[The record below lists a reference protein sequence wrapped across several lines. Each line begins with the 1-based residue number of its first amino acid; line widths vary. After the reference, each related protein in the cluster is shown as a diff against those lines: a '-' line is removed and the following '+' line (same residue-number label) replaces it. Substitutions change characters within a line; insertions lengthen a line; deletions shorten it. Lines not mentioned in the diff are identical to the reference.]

1 MVVVVKEAPALS
13 NAGQGELSLPKT
25 ADASPEYIRGL
36 QKSYTELRDKML
48 ECPLTVGAL
57 LSYLSANSLSQ
68 KDLNPLTHH
77 NMGYMS
83 RMIPEV
89 ARVWERYSVAVREQ
103 DPVQVSDVTKDT
115 LRFLKELK
123 LTNQA
128 VNLLMSHFDR
138 LDPQIAGAEHAQV
151 QALKLGYR
159 SLEVD
164 TYALLQGLDTAL
176 ERSAWRI
183 ARRSGGGISDADLI
197 SEGWL
202 QLYKALHQ
210 FDPERG
216 VPFGAYAIQWAK
228 AGMYSCVYDSSRTV
242 RVPRWVLKELKKI
255 DEFVENKLQ
264 TNGKEPTE
272 AELAEHFHNHSIQT
286 RARSLYVREKS
297 VSPQQAL
304 ENEALPVEERAG
316 AGQRPLEEVG
326 VRELVEMNSHLMQQL
341 SEHERQVITL
351 RFGLDDGIM
360 KTFAEI
366 GKIINRT
373 GSRAEQISSG
383 AIKKL
388 KALWAD

>member
-1 MVVVVKEAPALS
+1 
-13 NAGQGELSLPKT
+13 
-25 ADASPEYIRGL
+25 
-36 QKSYTELRDKML
+36 
-48 ECPLTVGAL
+48 
-57 LSYLSANSLSQ
+57 
-68 KDLNPLTHH
+68 
-77 NMGYMS
+77 
-83 RMIPEV
+83 MIPEV